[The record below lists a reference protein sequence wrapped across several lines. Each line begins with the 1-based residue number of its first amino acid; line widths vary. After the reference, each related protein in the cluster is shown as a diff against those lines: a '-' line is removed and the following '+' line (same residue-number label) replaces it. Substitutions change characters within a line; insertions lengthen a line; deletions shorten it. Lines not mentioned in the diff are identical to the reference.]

1 MFSSS
6 PREELAPCDGRYES
20 ATFHPATITWGEW
33 GGLRRGCWMLDVG
46 CWMFDVARGG
56 GRGGPSKNA
65 PPLPHPL
72 LHRME
77 EREFGCGVRLLRTT
91 VLKDRAFLT
100 RKQRIKFSSS
110 PREER
115 VGRGLRRGAA
125 SKNDPPLPHPLLHR
139 MEERELGGSVRLLRT
154 HPRSSVVSNCFLRMN
169 VFRTALSEL

>member
-77 EREFGCGVRLLRTT
+77 ERVFGCGVRLLRTT

-100 RKQRIKFSSS
+100 ETENQVFFLSPRGTSGERIEERGRFQKRSSS
-110 PREER
+110 PPPSPPSDGGEG
-115 VGRGLRRGAA
+115 VGGQRQAA
-125 SKNDPPLPHPLLHR
+125 
-139 MEERELGGSVRLLRT
+139 
-154 HPRSSVVSNCFLRMN
+154 PRSSAFIRGFKLLFEDERFPDGLV
-169 VFRTALSEL
+169 

>member
-1 MFSSS
+1 
-6 PREELAPCDGRYES
+6 
-20 ATFHPATITWGEW
+20 
-33 GGLRRGCWMLDVG
+33 V
-46 CWMFDVARGG
+46 
-56 GRGGPSKNA
+56 PSKNA

-77 EREFGCGVRLLRTT
+77 EREFGCGVRLLRTN

-125 SKNDPPLPHPLLHR
+125 SKNDPPLPGPLLHP
-139 MEERELGGSVRLLRT
+139 MEEREKTSGVRGGVAKPCRASPAQALETRKGETQRISTDLSQELPGIQNPAGVQCVLDGAMQLAQ
-154 HPRSSVVSNCFLRMN
+154 FLRSGQRPPRFLCQADA
-169 VFRTALSEL
+169 VFAGNHAAPGEHLAE